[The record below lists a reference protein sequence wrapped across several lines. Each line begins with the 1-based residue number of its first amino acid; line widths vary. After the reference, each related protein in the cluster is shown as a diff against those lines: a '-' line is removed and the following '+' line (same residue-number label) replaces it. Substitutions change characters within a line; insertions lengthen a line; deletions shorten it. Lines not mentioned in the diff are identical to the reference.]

1 MSDKISIYF
10 ISDGNEWANY
20 LTEKFSCEVYNIE
33 TVQQDFHTASSDMKT
48 KVNVF
53 LFTPDLA
60 IEDNWDL
67 LNYFDSVTSVA
78 VLTGIT
84 HEDWQG
90 AIEMHGLESLNEWYV
105 HELIA
110 EEDSVREL
118 LLLIISL
125 YETDLVEPE
134 EEYMN
139 VPADLKPHST
149 TKVALLSAIT
159 KKNNE
164 STAEVVPLPDK
175 QRNTSVSEE
184 NGQETGVIEKQTNE
198 TENVWVLQET
208 LRHDQNDDGL
218 YDKLPSASSRPVNPV
233 RYIFRQVCR

>member
-20 LTEKFSCEVYNIE
+20 LTEKFSCEEYNIE
-33 TVQQDFHTASSDMKT
+33 TVQQDFQTASSDMKT

-60 IEDNWDL
+60 IEKNWDL

-84 HEDWQG
+84 HEDWQC

-125 YETDLVEPE
+125 YETDIAEPE
-134 EEYMN
+134 EDYMN

-149 TKVALLSAIT
+149 MTVASLPDAANAHNGSI
-159 KKNNE
+159 
-164 STAEVVPLPDK
+164 AEVVPLPDK
-175 QRNTSVSEE
+175 QRNASVSEK
-184 NGQETGVIEKQTNE
+184 NGQETGVIEKDTDE

-208 LRHDQNDDGL
+208 LTHVKKDDEL
-218 YDKLPSASSRPVNPV
+218 YKELPPAGSRPVNPV